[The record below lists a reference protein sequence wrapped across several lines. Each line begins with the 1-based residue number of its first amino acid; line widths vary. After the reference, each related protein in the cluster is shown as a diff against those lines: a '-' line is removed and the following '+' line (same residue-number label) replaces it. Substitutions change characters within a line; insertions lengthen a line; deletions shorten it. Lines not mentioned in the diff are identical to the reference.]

1 MGLGIPM
8 KTLISTVRQTP
19 FWGFV
24 LMAAL
29 ALLPGSASA
38 SQGGFT
44 ISVAN
49 QTMTQGM
56 LGNSAIL
63 VTPLN
68 GYTGNITFAATASSP
83 GFANGCVLFSNYA
96 NISGVNPTTVGDLTI
111 ATRNWDCPP
120 DATGKLIG
128 GGNIGSVR
136 GDGPRR
142 DGQRDSKPMGVMLGG
157 ALLTGLLGLRSHKLR
172 RLACLLVLITLG
184 GFAIGCSEPAPLL
197 TPKGNYV
204 LTLVGTDSGA
214 TPNITA
220 TTTFT
225 VVVQ

>member
-1 MGLGIPM
+1 M
-8 KTLISTVRQTP
+8 
-19 FWGFV
+19 
-24 LMAAL
+24 
-29 ALLPGSASA
+29 
-38 SQGGFT
+38 
-44 ISVAN
+44 AN
-49 QTMTQGM
+49 QAMTQGT

-68 GYTGNITFAATASSP
+68 GYTGNITFAATGSSP
-83 GFANGCVLFSNYA
+83 GFANGCVLFSNYV
-96 NISGVNPTTVGDLTI
+96 NVSGVNPTTVGDMTI
-111 ATRNWDCPP
+111 ATKNWDCPP

-128 GGNIGSVR
+128 GGNIGSVSGSGFR
-136 GDGPRR
+136 QDRK
-142 DGQRDSKPMGVMLGG
+142 RDSKPLGVALGG
-157 ALLTGLLGLRSHKLR
+157 VLLTGLLGLRSHKLR
-172 RLACLLVLITLG
+172 RLACLLVLVTLG

-204 LTLVGTDSGA
+204 LTVVGTDSGA